1 MIRFDPC
8 YSLSCNGRS
17 CFKAAVS
24 IWWVGGRGLNF
35 TVPVGFSLKA
45 PISGQSLLKRN
56 CYNFKTSDDIDMKHW
71 TVTKRDERN
80 KTTSKR
86 FDDDVMSDKWDV
98 IATFLIYG

>member
-1 MIRFDPC
+1 MQDSKFDIANSHQSPDIGQN
-8 YSLSCNGRS
+8 SD
-17 CFKAAVS
+17 
-24 IWWVGGRGLNF
+24 GGISNF
-35 TVPVGFSLKA
+35 R
-45 PISGQSLLKRN
+45 ISGQSLLKRN